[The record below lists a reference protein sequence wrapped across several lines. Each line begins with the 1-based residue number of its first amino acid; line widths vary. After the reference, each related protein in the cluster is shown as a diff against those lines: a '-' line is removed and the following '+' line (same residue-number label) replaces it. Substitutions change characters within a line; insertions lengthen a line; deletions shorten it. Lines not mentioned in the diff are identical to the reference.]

1 MNEAKAREL
10 AADVIKLHRPDR
22 PKVTSELVPS
32 EPQAQ
37 PARCSMADG
46 SVFPLRTL
54 RDIFELPSYEHMER
68 CLDELKTVMLQAR
81 ATNDLFAG
89 LMEHQGKPMPD
100 GKCFLWPE
108 VLEWNDDG
116 KGEIGAD
123 YVGPDGKPFL
133 SMRTVKASSPNIKMT
148 GAGANKTS

>member
-1 MNEAKAREL
+1 MSTENP
-10 AADVIKLHRPDR
+10 IP
-22 PKVTSELVPS
+22 PPTQS
-32 EPQAQ
+32 EPQS
-37 PARCSMADG
+37 PALALNAG
-46 SVFPLRTL
+46 SVYQLRTL

-89 LMEHQGKPMPD
+89 VMEHQGHAMPE
-100 GKCFLWPE
+100 GKCFMWPE

-133 SMRTVKASSPNIKMT
+133 TMRTVKASSPNKQVSR
-148 GAGANKTS
+148 GAQPTPDNQHP

>member
-1 MNEAKAREL
+1 MNNESTTKSA
-10 AADVIKLHRPDR
+10 
-22 PKVTSELVPS
+22 SEDGSP
-32 EPQAQ
+32 
-37 PARCSMADG
+37 RCAVATC

-68 CLDELKTVMLQAR
+68 CMDELKTVMLQAR

-89 LMEHQGKPMPD
+89 MMKHQGKPMPD

-116 KGEIGAD
+116 KREIGAD
-123 YVGPDGKPFL
+123 YIGPDGKPFL
-133 SMRTVKASSPNIKMT
+133 SMRTVKASAPNAIDQGHSPAKENL
-148 GAGANKTS
+148 

>member
-1 MNEAKAREL
+1 MSTQETQPTKDGPAETL
-10 AADVIKLHRPDR
+10 ALA
-22 PKVTSELVPS
+22 T
-32 EPQAQ
+32 
-37 PARCSMADG
+37 G
-46 SVFPLRTL
+46 SVYPLRTL

-68 CLDELKTVMLQAR
+68 CFDELKKVMLQAR

-89 LMEHQGKPMPD
+89 LMEHQGKPMPN

-108 VLEWNDDG
+108 VLEWKDDG

-133 SMRTVKASSPNIKMT
+133 SMRTVKASSPNAASET
-148 GAGANKTS
+148 RRNPAPQQDGR